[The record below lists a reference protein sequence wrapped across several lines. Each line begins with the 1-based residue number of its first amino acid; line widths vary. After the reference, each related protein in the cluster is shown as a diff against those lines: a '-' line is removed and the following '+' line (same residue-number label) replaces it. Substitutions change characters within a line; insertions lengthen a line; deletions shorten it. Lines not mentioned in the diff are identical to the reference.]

1 MGSVKGPEGGLSGSY
16 MRREAGECSQF
27 FSQVLAKKSYKDN
40 LITGASHLCSN
51 DTVFEK
57 KCAHNRVV
65 DDESIAEL

>member
-1 MGSVKGPEGGLSGSY
+1 